1 MADSED
7 GSTDT
12 MRERIGSM
20 SESLNYLK
28 SRMAEIESRMR
39 QIENKEIGSLKER
52 VHSIDTRV
60 AAFDSAS
67 DDSKQKWSMALNFI
81 VQLMWVVTAS
91 FVLAKLGLQMES
103 P

>member
-1 MADSED
+1 MAGSED
-7 GSTDT
+7 SSTDT

-20 SESLNYLK
+20 SESLSYLK
-28 SRMAEIESRMR
+28 DRMAEMESRIR

-52 VHSIDTRV
+52 VHSIDARV
-60 AAFDSAS
+60 AAVDSAS
-67 DDSKQKWSMALNFI
+67 DDSKQKWRMALNFI

-91 FVLAKLGLQMES
+91 FVLAKLGLQMGL